1 MLQINKE
8 EYSQTAQAESLLIG
22 CLIQD
27 ATISSETREIVA
39 GNQFHDADLGR
50 VYDLLI
56 DSYDCGKPICDHI
69 RLKSE
74 LTAAG
79 LWGAVSSHDLSKWI
93 SQAFAHNA
101 VWHAK
106 EIVRYWLKREVEL
119 LGGII
124 AAEAGAS
131 HDASGILDY
140 ATGKI
145 DSIRNHLVDTDEAFE
160 SALDSTSDEIIEAC
174 SRGTPMGVPSGF
186 ASIDEQ
192 TGGFYAGAL
201 TILAARPSVGKS
213 ALALEIAMRIAERG
227 RGVLLVSLE
236 MTGKD
241 LSYRCYSRQ
250 LGISIKAL
258 QNGLIND
265 TQQIDLDV
273 AKKKM
278 KLLPIKLMATSTA
291 TVGKVRAK
299 ANILKAK
306 HDIKL
311 VIIDYLGLM
320 NATAGNRLSQYERVT
335 AVSREL
341 KQLAMGVQLPVLCLA
356 QLNRDVE
363 KNARKP
369 RLSDLRDSGAIEQ
382 DADNVWFLHRESL
395 DSPRA
400 DLIVAKQRQGQVG
413 SIELAFDGHRMT
425 FSDTSE
431 AKGWV
436 A

>member
-1 MLQINKE
+1 MQKPSDG
-8 EYSQTAQAESLLIG
+8 YSETAQAESLLIG

-27 ATISSETREIVA
+27 PSISSDTREIVS
-39 GNQFHDADLGR
+39 GSQFHDPDLGR
-50 VYDLLI
+50 VYSLLI
-56 DSYDCGKPICDHI
+56 DSYDCGSPISDHI

-74 LTAAG
+74 LSAAG

-93 SQAFAHNA
+93 GQAFAHNA
-101 VWHAK
+101 IWHAR
-106 EIVRYWLKREVEL
+106 EIVKYWLKREVEL
-119 LGGII
+119 LGSVI
-124 AAEAGAS
+124 AAEAGVS
-131 HDASGILDY
+131 QDATAILDY

-145 DSIRNHLVDTDEAFE
+145 ESIRNHLIDSDESFE
-160 SALDSTSDEIIEAC
+160 SALEATSEEITEAC

-186 ASIDEQ
+186 SSIDEQ

-213 ALALEIAMRIAERG
+213 ALALEIAMRLAERG
-227 RGVLLVSLE
+227 RAVLLVSLE

-241 LSYRCYSRQ
+241 LSYRCYSRE

-258 QNGLIND
+258 QNGLINA
-265 TQQIDLDV
+265 TQQVDLDI
-273 AKKKM
+273 AKRKM
-278 KLLPIKLMATSTA
+278 KLLPIKLMATSKA

-320 NATAGNRLSQYERVT
+320 DATGNRLSQYERVT

-363 KNARKP
+363 KNSRKP

-395 DSPRA
+395 DSPKA

-413 SIELAFDGHRMT
+413 AIELLFDGRRMSFDDQPVVQQWT
-425 FSDTSE
+425 
-431 AKGWV
+431 A
-436 A
+436 